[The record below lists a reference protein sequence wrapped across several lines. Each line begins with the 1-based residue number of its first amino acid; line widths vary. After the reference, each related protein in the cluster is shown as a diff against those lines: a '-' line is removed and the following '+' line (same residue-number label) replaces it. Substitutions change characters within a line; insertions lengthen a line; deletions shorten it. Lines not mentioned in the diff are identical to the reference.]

1 MDARQ
6 SGVGARVPGWW
17 PDRQVTSREALRQR
31 TSRTLGAMGS
41 AAGVSDTP
49 RSFFGGGEVP
59 TERLRRGLPSEVA
72 GMFTAEQ
79 LSEMLDMS
87 AEQRVRALA
96 DAWERLAAAEASAG
110 LRSSSPQPP
119 AHRASR
125 SVNDYS
131 TTQWVA
137 AATNDGIRVTPTL
150 TAAAR
155 AVAPALNR
163 AVVPGG
169 CQPHASYGR
178 ATVATGTG
186 DVAAP
191 SDRQTAVVQ
200 AIGESVP
207 TEPVDTGVKEG
218 TPNPAPTSRLPCDTA
233 TLLALPQVCCGS
245 TLDHGCA
252 AAPCAVGQVS
262 GAAAA
267 VALASRPVV
276 EPDVAASIMGAHW
289 EAMSTMAAR
298 LGPIAQCHFGP
309 CRGVCAC
316 AHRHPLARALMG
328 IGVGAEELRGARV
341 HLTTP
346 EASRS
351 VASVLLEQVGGG
363 SRVERLAIEFVKA
376 VDGPVLTSL
385 VVASG
390 DGKADDLLTLVAEAI
405 AQGSLAAPRTVVTF
419 GGGDDDGPNL
429 NPNKLYDACVYS
441 GERGH
446 RLGVLSRAVWL
457 ESDADVHWMP
467 HSNSLK
473 VTLQC
478 WSRHGN
484 CKGVSAVI
492 GPTTWRPHVGNSSW
506 DTLGSDVYR
515 DWFSLA
521 VARGGGGNTN
531 VRHQLSYNP
540 GMEADQLGGLL
551 AHAGCGVYVNGADDA
566 ATVAAVHPSLQVT
579 YTHITLG
586 SPTASRLV
594 QAATAL
600 DEFMRRGGRI
610 AHEAAEA
617 ADGAIPA
624 AEDTGDGRQ
633 GHGNKGRVTAQ
644 SLGLIDDGT
653 SRDYRLARLHGEA
666 L

>member
-1 MDARQ
+1 MDAKQ
-6 SGVGARVPGWW
+6 SGAGARVSGWW
-17 PDRQVTSREALRQR
+17 PDRQVIGREALRQR
-31 TSRTLGAMGS
+31 TSRTLGAMGG
-41 AAGVSDTP
+41 AVGVSDTP

-87 AEQRVRALA
+87 AEQRVKALA
-96 DAWERLAAAEASAG
+96 DAWERLAAAEASTG
-110 LRSSSPQPP
+110 PTSSGPQTP
-119 AHRASR
+119 ARRAPR
-125 SVNDYS
+125 SVSDYN

-137 AATNDGIRVTPTL
+137 AAANDGIRVTPTL

-186 DVAAP
+186 DIAP
-191 SDRQTAVVQ
+191 PSARQTAVVQ

-207 TEPVDTGVKEG
+207 TEPVDAEVKEG
-218 TPNPAPTSRLPCDTA
+218 TPSPAAPPRLLCGTA

-245 TLDHGCA
+245 ALDHGCA

-276 EPDVAASIMGAHW
+276 EPDADASSMGERW
-289 EAMSTMAAR
+289 KVMSTLAAR
-298 LGPIAQCHFGP
+298 LGPIAQCHFGS
-309 CRGVCAC
+309 CRDVCAC
-316 AHRHPLARALMG
+316 THRHPLARALMG
-328 IGVGAEELRGARV
+328 IGVGTEELRGARV

-346 EASRS
+346 QESRS
-351 VASVLLEQVGGG
+351 VASVLLEKVGGG
-363 SRVERLAIEFVKA
+363 SRVERLAVEFVKA

-385 VVASG
+385 VVASR
-390 DGKADDLLTLVAEAI
+390 DGKADNLLTLVAEAM
-405 AQGSLAAPRTVVTF
+405 AQGSLAAPRTMVTF
-419 GGGDDDGPNL
+419 GRGDGGGPAFD
-429 NPNKLYDACVYS
+429 PNKLYDACVYS

-446 RLGVLSRAVWL
+446 KLGVLSRAVWL

-467 HSNSLK
+467 HSNSLR

-478 WSRHGN
+478 WNRRGD

-506 DTLGSDVYR
+506 ETLGSDVYR
-515 DWFSLA
+515 DWFGLV
-521 VARGGGGNTN
+521 VARRGGGDTT

-551 AHAGCGVYVNGADDA
+551 AHSGCGVYVSGADDA

-586 SPTASRLV
+586 SPTASKLV

-600 DEFMRRGGRI
+600 DEFVRRGG
-610 AHEAAEA
+610 AHR
-617 ADGAIPA
+617 P
-624 AEDTGDGRQ
+624 
-633 GHGNKGRVTAQ
+633 
-644 SLGLIDDGT
+644 
-653 SRDYRLARLHGEA
+653 
-666 L
+666 